1 MKDSKSYSA
10 QKHALHNLVQTI
22 VNGEKGSIQAALDEL
37 GVGKN
42 RQLKSELEAIQEGAS
57 YYSERLLRE
66 FQSTDSMAQ
75 TSLADATEKLSAI
88 IELTENSA
96 NTVIGLAEEQE
107 SSLREAERYLH
118 KMKNQLDADP
128 TIAWKTR
135 ESFETLYQRQLQL
148 IALCTALNQNILM
161 AQSYQDL
168 AGQHAKKVIR
178 MIDNVKRNI
187 VGFFSL
193 FRENSETNVI
203 ELNDDSKHTA
213 DSKDEGVSENEISE
227 SLNQDD
233 VDDVLKS
240 LDF

>member
-1 MKDSKSYSA
+1 
-10 QKHALHNLVQTI
+10 
-22 VNGEKGSIQAALDEL
+22 
-37 GVGKN
+37 
-42 RQLKSELEAIQEGAS
+42 
-57 YYSERLLRE
+57 
-66 FQSTDSMAQ
+66 
-75 TSLADATEKLSAI
+75 
-88 IELTENSA
+88 
-96 NTVIGLAEEQE
+96 
-107 SSLREAERYLH
+107 
-118 KMKNQLDADP
+118 
-128 TIAWKTR
+128 
-135 ESFETLYQRQLQL
+135 
-148 IALCTALNQNILM
+148 
-161 AQSYQDL
+161 
-168 AGQHAKKVIR
+168 

>member
-1 MKDSKSYSA
+1 
-10 QKHALHNLVQTI
+10 
-22 VNGEKGSIQAALDEL
+22 
-37 GVGKN
+37 
-42 RQLKSELEAIQEGAS
+42 
-57 YYSERLLRE
+57 
-66 FQSTDSMAQ
+66 
-75 TSLADATEKLSAI
+75 
-88 IELTENSA
+88 
-96 NTVIGLAEEQE
+96 
-107 SSLREAERYLH
+107 LH